1 MSAVVANGQANGTGK
16 SPINASLSEIG
27 RRYNLDGIDDDD
39 GFNESDSRR
48 RGHTKN
54 DQRDMHR
61 MGKRQEL
68 IVRE

>member
-1 MSAVVANGQANGTGK
+1 MAIPPTANNHVNGNGK
-16 SPINASLSEIG
+16 SPVNASLSEIG

-39 GFNESDSRR
+39 GFNEADSRR

-54 DQRDMHR
+54 DQRDMTR

-68 IVRE
+68 IV